1 MSQITDVV
9 RDCEEAQKPDGR
21 TPKDLLE
28 VLAGTTACSSA
39 VFYGLLAWAS
49 LNAPLASKA
58 GITTVLGRQGSGPYA
73 RSPAPPAA

>member
-1 MSQITDVV
+1 MSQTADVIP
-9 RDCEEAQKPDGR
+9 DFEEARKPDGR

-49 LNAPLASKA
+49 LNAPLPAA
-58 GITTVLGRQGSGPYA
+58 ITTVLGRQGRGPYA
-73 RSPAPPAA
+73 

>member
-28 VLAGTTACSSA
+28 VLVGTTACSSA

-49 LNAPLASKA
+49 LNAPLPAKA
-58 GITTVLGRQGSGPYA
+58 AITTVLGRQGRGPYA
-73 RSPAPPAA
+73 

>member
-9 RDCEEAQKPDGR
+9 RDFEEAQKPDGR

-49 LNAPLASKA
+49 LNAPLPAKA
-58 GITTVLGRQGSGPYA
+58 AITTVLGRQGRGPYA
-73 RSPAPPAA
+73 

>member
-49 LNAPLASKA
+49 LNAPLPAKA
-58 GITTVLGRQGSGPYA
+58 AITTVLGRQGRGPYA
-73 RSPAPPAA
+73 

>member
-9 RDCEEAQKPDGR
+9 RDFEEAQKPDGR

-49 LNAPLASKA
+49 LNAPLSCK
-58 GITTVLGRQGSGPYA
+58 GMITTVLGRQGGGPYA
-73 RSPAPPAA
+73 